1 MTMNRS
7 HPGFARFIALFSLIV
22 AAETIFSLPYH
33 VARFFRP
40 TLLLAL
46 DLDNTQLG
54 LVQSAY
60 GIIAMLAYFPG
71 GPLAD
76 LFPARKL
83 LTASLVSTAMG
94 GLYFAQLPDL
104 EGLWLLFAFWGLT
117 TILLFWAALIRATR
131 EWGDPEHQGQ
141 AYGLLDAGRGL
152 LAAVMASIAVGLFAL
167 LFPENS
173 ESLSESARMDAIR
186 GVILF
191 YTCVTFLAALLTWF
205 FVAEP
210 KGGISPRTRPI
221 VSAKQVRRV
230 FYMRTVWL
238 QALIVVCAYIGYK
251 GIDYYSLFAVEIY
264 GLSEVEAARLSA
276 ATAWIRPFAAL
287 GAGLLG
293 DRIRASRAAGLCF
306 VLLGLAYLLP
316 LLADFSSPALPL
328 FLLNVV
334 VSCAAAFGL
343 RGIYFALLEEGAIP
357 AAATGTAVGI
367 VSVVGYSPDVFFGVL
382 AGWIIDGYPGWAGYR
397 FFSFVMVGFALMGL
411 VASVFFSRGA
421 SQKLHTETF
430 SSLKFGGGHS

>member
-1 MTMNRS
+1 MSRA
-7 HPGFARFIALFSLIV
+7 HPGIARFVALFSLII

-60 GIIAMLAYFPG
+60 GLVAMLAYFPG

-83 LTASLVSTAMG
+83 LTASLVSTATG
-94 GLYFAQLPDL
+94 GLYFAQLPDFD
-104 EGLWLLFAFWGLT
+104 GLWLLFGFWGLT

-131 EWGDPEHQGQ
+131 EWGEPERQGQ

-152 LAAVMASIAVGLFAL
+152 MAAVMASIAVGLFGL
-167 LFPENS
+167 LFPENV
-173 ESLSESARMDAIR
+173 ETLSDQARREAIR

-191 YTCVTFLAALLTWF
+191 YTSVTFLAALLTWF
-205 FVAEP
+205 FVKEP
-210 KGGISPRTRPI
+210 EVGTEVKPQKAISLE
-221 VSAKQVRRV
+221 QVRRV
-230 FYMRTVWL
+230 FAMRAVWL
-238 QALIVVCAYIGYK
+238 QALIVVCAYVGYK
-251 GIDYYSLFAVEIY
+251 GIDYYSLFAVDVY
-264 GLSEVEAARLSA
+264 GLSEVEAASLSA
-276 ATAWIRPFAAL
+276 ATAWVRPFAAL
-287 GAGLLG
+287 AAGLLG
-293 DRIRASRAAGLCF
+293 DRIRSSRATALCF

-316 LLADFSSPALPL
+316 LLADFGSPALSL
-328 FLLNVV
+328 FFVNVA
-334 VSCAAAFGL
+334 VSSAAAFGL

-357 AAATGTAVGI
+357 AVATGTAVGI

-382 AGWIIDGYPGWAGYR
+382 AGWIIDGYPGLLGYQY
-397 FFSFVMVGFALMGL
+397 FSFVVVGFASIGL
-411 VASVFFSRGA
+411 LASIFFTRA
-421 SQKLHTETF
+421 SSQPR
-430 SSLKFGGGHS
+430 

>member
-1 MTMNRS
+1 MSRA
-7 HPGFARFIALFSLIV
+7 HPGIARFVALLSLII

-60 GIIAMLAYFPG
+60 GVVAMLAYFPG

-83 LTASLVSTAMG
+83 LTASLVSTSAG
-94 GLYFAQLPDL
+94 GLYFAQLPSFD
-104 EGLWLLFAFWGLT
+104 GLWLLFAFWGLT

-131 EWGDPEHQGQ
+131 EWGDPERQGQ

-152 LAAVMASIAVGLFAL
+152 MAAVMASIAVGLFGL
-167 LFPENS
+167 FFPENV
-173 ESLSESARMDAIR
+173 ETLSDQARREAIR

-191 YTCVTFLAALLTWF
+191 YTSVTFLAALLTWF
-205 FVAEP
+205 FVKEP
-210 KGGISPRTRPI
+210 EVGSEVQPRKGISLE
-221 VSAKQVRRV
+221 QVRRV
-230 FYMRTVWL
+230 FAMRAVWL
-238 QALIVVCAYIGYK
+238 QALIVVCAYVGYK
-251 GIDYYSLFAVEIY
+251 GIDYYSLFAVDVY
-264 GLSEVEAARLSA
+264 GLWEVEAASLSA
-276 ATAWIRPFAAL
+276 ATAWVRPFAAL
-287 GAGLLG
+287 AAGLLG
-293 DRIRASRAAGLCF
+293 DRIRSSRATALCF

-316 LLADFSSPALPL
+316 LLADFGSPALSL
-328 FLLNVV
+328 FFLNVA
-334 VSCAAAFGL
+334 VSSAAAFGL

-357 AAATGTAVGI
+357 AVATGTAVGI

-382 AGWIIDGYPGWAGYR
+382 AGWIIDGYPGLLGYQY
-397 FFSFVMVGFALMGL
+397 FSFVVVGFASIGL
-411 VASVFFSRGA
+411 LASILFTRA
-421 SQKLHTETF
+421 SSQPR
-430 SSLKFGGGHS
+430 

>member
-1 MTMNRS
+1 MSRA
-7 HPGFARFIALFSLIV
+7 HPGIARFVALLSLII

-60 GIIAMLAYFPG
+60 GVVAMLAYFPG

-83 LTASLVSTAMG
+83 LTASLVSTSAG
-94 GLYFAQLPDL
+94 GLYFAQLPSFD
-104 EGLWLLFAFWGLT
+104 GLWLLFAFWGLT

-131 EWGDPEHQGQ
+131 EWGDPERQGQ

-152 LAAVMASIAVGLFAL
+152 MAAVMASIAVGLFGL
-167 LFPENS
+167 FFPENV
-173 ESLSESARMDAIR
+173 ETLSDQARREAIR

-191 YTCVTFLAALLTWF
+191 YTSVTFLAALLTWF
-205 FVAEP
+205 FVKEP
-210 KGGISPRTRPI
+210 EVGSEVQPRKGISLE
-221 VSAKQVRRV
+221 QVRRV
-230 FYMRTVWL
+230 FAMRAVWL
-238 QALIVVCAYIGYK
+238 QALIVVCAYVGYK
-251 GIDYYSLFAVEIY
+251 GIDYYSLFAVDVY
-264 GLSEVEAARLSA
+264 GLSEVEAASLSA
-276 ATAWIRPFAAL
+276 ATAWVRPFAAL
-287 GAGLLG
+287 AAGLLG
-293 DRIRASRAAGLCF
+293 DRIRSSRATALCF

-316 LLADFSSPALPL
+316 LLADFGSPALSL
-328 FLLNVV
+328 FFLNVA
-334 VSCAAAFGL
+334 VSSAAAFGL

-357 AAATGTAVGI
+357 AVATGTAVGI

-382 AGWIIDGYPGWAGYR
+382 AGLIIDGYPGLLGYQY
-397 FFSFVMVGFALMGL
+397 FSLVVVGFASIGL
-411 VASVFFSRGA
+411 LASILFTRA
-421 SQKLHTETF
+421 SSQPR
-430 SSLKFGGGHS
+430 

>member
-1 MTMNRS
+1 MSRA
-7 HPGFARFIALFSLIV
+7 HPGIARFVALFSLIV

-60 GIIAMLAYFPG
+60 GLVAMLAYFPG

-83 LTASLVSTAMG
+83 LTASLVSTATG
-94 GLYFAQLPDL
+94 GLYFAQLPDFD
-104 EGLWLLFAFWGLT
+104 GLWLLFGFWGLT

-131 EWGDPEHQGQ
+131 EWGEPERQGQ

-152 LAAVMASIAVGLFAL
+152 MAAVMASIAVGLFGL
-167 LFPENS
+167 FFPENV
-173 ESLSESARMDAIR
+173 ETLSDQARREAIR

-191 YTCVTFLAALLTWF
+191 YTSVTFLAALLTWF
-205 FVAEP
+205 FVKEP
-210 KGGISPRTRPI
+210 EVGTEVKPQKAISLE
-221 VSAKQVRRV
+221 QVRHV
-230 FYMRTVWL
+230 FAMRAVWL
-238 QALIVVCAYIGYK
+238 QALIVVCAYVGYK
-251 GIDYYSLFAVEIY
+251 GIDYYSLFAVDVY
-264 GLSEVEAARLSA
+264 GLSEVEAASLSA
-276 ATAWIRPFAAL
+276 ATAWVRPFAAL
-287 GAGLLG
+287 AAGLLG
-293 DRIRASRAAGLCF
+293 DRIRSSRATALCF

-316 LLADFSSPALPL
+316 LLADFGSPALSL
-328 FLLNVV
+328 FFVNVA
-334 VSCAAAFGL
+334 VSSAAAFGL

-357 AAATGTAVGI
+357 AVATGTAVGI

-382 AGWIIDGYPGWAGYR
+382 AGWIIDGYPGLLGYQY
-397 FFSFVMVGFALMGL
+397 FSFVVVGFASIGL
-411 VASVFFSRGA
+411 LASILFTRA
-421 SQKLHTETF
+421 SSQPR
-430 SSLKFGGGHS
+430 

>member
-1 MTMNRS
+1 
-7 HPGFARFIALFSLIV
+7 
-22 AAETIFSLPYH
+22 
-33 VARFFRP
+33 
-40 TLLLAL
+40 
-46 DLDNTQLG
+46 
-54 LVQSAY
+54 
-60 GIIAMLAYFPG
+60 
-71 GPLAD
+71 
-76 LFPARKL
+76 
-83 LTASLVSTAMG
+83 MG
-94 GLYFAQLPDL
+94 GLYFAQLPSF

-131 EWGDPEHQGQ
+131 EWGEPQRQGQ

-152 LAAVMASIAVGLFAL
+152 LAAVMASVAVGLFAL
-167 LFPENS
+167 FFPENS

-191 YTCVTFLAALLTWF
+191 YTGVTFLAALLTWF

-210 KGGISPRTRPI
+210 KGEFPPRVRPI
-221 VSAKQVRRV
+221 VSAEQVRGV
-230 FYMRTVWL
+230 FTMRTVWL

-251 GIDYYSLFAVEIY
+251 GIDYYSLFAVEVY
-264 GLSEVEAARLSA
+264 GLSEVHAARLSA

-328 FLLNVV
+328 FLLNVGI
-334 VSCAAAFGL
+334 SCAAAFGL

-357 AAATGTAVGI
+357 AVATGTAVGV
-367 VSVVGYSPDVFFGVL
+367 VSMVGYSPDVFFGVF
-382 AGWIIDGYPGWAGYR
+382 AGWIIDGYPGWAGYQ

-411 VASVFFSRGA
+411 IASVFFSRGVSKMRHA
-421 SQKLHTETF
+421 ETF
-430 SSLKFGGGHS
+430 SSLKFGAGHR